1 VNQTEV
7 AKLLT
12 VASAIDN
19 RTVADEQ
26 VIAWHAALRHLPYD
40 VAQEALIR
48 HFRDSTEY
56 LLPGHISKQA
66 KTIRGEQDREA
77 RIRRQLEPPRPI
89 TFERDRFEAETAE
102 AIEFYRLNPE
112 RRALDAGRAP

>member
-1 VNQTEV
+1 MNQTEV

-19 RTVADEQ
+19 RTVSDEQ
-26 VIAWHAALRHLPYD
+26 VIAWHAALRHLPFE
-40 VAQEALIR
+40 VAQEALVR

-66 KTIRGEQDREA
+66 KVIRAEQEREA
-77 RIRRQLEPPRPI
+77 RIRRQIEPPRPI
-89 TFERDRFEAETAE
+89 TLDRPALEAETAQWT
-102 AIEFYRLNPE
+102 AFYRQHPE
-112 RRALDAGRAP
+112 QRALDAGRVP

>member
-1 VNQTEV
+1 MNQTEV

-26 VIAWHAALRHLPYD
+26 VIAWHAALQHLPYD
-40 VAQEALIR
+40 VAQEAMIR

-66 KTIRGEQDREA
+66 KLIRGEQDREM
-77 RIRRQLEPPRPI
+77 RIRRQIEPPKPI
-89 TFERDRFEAETAE
+89 TLDRAQHEAETQQ
-102 AIEFYRLNPE
+102 AIEFYRAHPE
-112 RRALDAGRAP
+112 QRLQPSGRVP

>member
-1 VNQTEV
+1 MNQTEV

-26 VIAWHAALRHLPYD
+26 VIAWHAALRQLPYD
-40 VAQEALIR
+40 VAQEALVR

-66 KTIRGEQDREA
+66 KTIRAEQEREA
-77 RIRRQLEPPRPI
+77 RIRRQIEPPRPI
-89 TFERDRFEAETAE
+89 TLDRPALEAETAE
-102 AIEFYRLNPE
+102 WTEFYRQHPE
-112 RRALDAGRAP
+112 RRALDAGRVP

>member
-1 VNQTEV
+1 MNQTEV

-40 VAQEALIR
+40 VAQEALVR

-66 KTIRGEQDREA
+66 KVIRGEQEREA

-89 TFERDRFEAETAE
+89 TLDRPALEAETAQWT
-102 AIEFYRLNPE
+102 EFYRKHPE
-112 RRALDAGRAP
+112 QRAVDAGRAT

>member
-1 VNQTEV
+1 MNQTEV

-40 VAQEALIR
+40 VAQEALVR

-56 LLPGHISKQA
+56 LLPGHITKQA
-66 KTIRGEQDREA
+66 KVIRGEQEREA
-77 RIRRQLEPPRPI
+77 RIRRQLEPPKPIVLDRPAL
-89 TFERDRFEAETAE
+89 EAETAQWT
-102 AIEFYRLNPE
+102 EFYRRHPE
-112 RRALDAGRAP
+112 QRALDAGRVP